1 MEDLAV
7 VTALNHSGSFRKNFL
22 KLKKKK
28 KKKKI
33 YIYIY
38 ILFTSLGRSVLG
50 KTVRS
55 VLSTTSGGTQDLE
68 HSFS

>member
-22 KLKKKK
+22 KLKKKN
-28 KKKKI
+28 
-33 YIYIY
+33 IYIY

>member
-28 KKKKI
+28 KKKK
-33 YIYIY
+33 YIY

>member
-28 KKKKI
+28 

>member
-28 KKKKI
+28 KI

-38 ILFTSLGRSVLG
+38 IYYSPV
-50 KTVRS
+50 
-55 VLSTTSGGTQDLE
+55 
-68 HSFS
+68 

>member
-28 KKKKI
+28 KKKKK
-33 YIYIY
+33 YIY

>member
-22 KLKKKK
+22 KLKKN
-28 KKKKI
+28 I

>member
-1 MEDLAV
+1 MEDLAI
-7 VTALNHSGSFRKNFL
+7 VTALNHSGSFRKSLL

-28 KKKKI
+28 KYI

-38 ILFTSLGRSVLG
+38 IYILGRSVLG

>member
-22 KLKKKK
+22 KL